1 MKQLIIESPFLLIQF
16 LIEFCSFYKM
26 HIFFLSGNPIHIYK
40 ESEEVRMEWK
50 KIWCVLTVCICMT
63 AAVMF
68 GACGKKTVNPPA
80 SEEAEGEEQ
89 ESESGTEETG
99 AENGTDADRLAGGSV
114 GSVTYEVG
122 HAEKQYEAEDGMA
135 IFEVKIAYPV
145 LLGEDSVS
153 RAVNT
158 FYEEWK
164 DKKLEEYEQDENS
177 VRQSALEVYR
187 ESRDSGWQGPW
198 GEQYEVASLKTW
210 NGFLSVLL
218 NSYLYEGGAHGMP
231 YREGHLF
238 RLEDGQMVGLSDL
251 GGKTQEDWEKVMRA
265 CFAEK
270 IAEGAEGE
278 FYEDALEMI
287 KERDMSDA
295 GYYFSDAGIVFYLP
309 PYEIAPYSTGYV
321 EIVVPYEEAGVDAF

>member
-1 MKQLIIESPFLLIQF
+1 
-16 LIEFCSFYKM
+16 
-26 HIFFLSGNPIHIYK
+26 
-40 ESEEVRMEWK
+40 MERK
-50 KIWCVLTVCICMT
+50 KIWYVVTVCICVT

-68 GACGKKTVNPPA
+68 GACGKKTVNPPE
-80 SEEAEGEEQ
+80 SEEAEGEAQ
-89 ESESGTEETG
+89 ETESGTEETD
-99 AENGTDADRLAGGSV
+99 AESVSEGEKDMDRLSGGSV
-114 GSVTYEVG
+114 GSVTYEVSDV
-122 HAEKQYEAEDGMA
+122 EKQYEAEDGTA

-145 LLGEDSVS
+145 LLGEDSAS
-153 RAVNT
+153 RAINV
-158 FYEEWK
+158 FYEKWK
-164 DKKLEEYEQDENS
+164 DQKLEEYESDENS

-238 RLEDGQMVGLSDL
+238 RLEDGQMVGLSEL

-265 CFAEK
+265 RFAKK
-270 IAEGAEGE
+270 IEEGAEGE
-278 FYEDALEMI
+278 FYEEALEMI
-287 KERDMSDA
+287 KDRDMSDA
-295 GYYFSDAGIVFYLP
+295 GYYFSDEGIVFYLP

-321 EIVVPYEEAGVDAF
+321 EIVVPYDETGIDAF